1 MSGTK
6 NRRAHLLVSAL
17 LLAAMA
23 SGGMAW
29 AGMVPTE
36 DTVMMLPV
44 GQEGVTYAGLGDEME
59 PWGPTA
65 LAIGADGRF
74 WIADA
79 AAERVL
85 CRLPDGG
92 SCGVIDLAGQVA
104 RIGDLEVVNGSVWV
118 LDMGAQVPT
127 LLRLGLDGAILAKQ
141 QLPEGLHL
149 EDGLSGLD
157 AGEQGEILVEREG
170 GAWLDE
176 VVSPTGEAVLAARD
190 GYESQGRVVRAYPAD
205 MSSAELEPGLVDMDG
220 IMVTVEAEHAV
231 GGLQVLGFAP
241 DGSVYVIAEEVAL
254 DGVILVDQTVRHY
267 DTSGRLLGMARI
279 PLAGQLAPMPHN
291 LAVGPDG
298 AVYTML
304 TYADRAEIRRLDFS
318 EKLDPILPEAVSA
331 PASEQAGMA
340 SSPKLCRSRSTI
352 ISTASSYLNNYKY
365 LSSTNI
371 SGSCTGRTKPRYLG
385 SAGNYY
391 SVSYDWGG
399 FDTVS
404 GFNSYMNSGYQ
415 AGDINSS
422 GVYSC
427 SRGVDCSG
435 FVSRCWGTTTK
446 YGTSTIYQISWQL
459 GSTSSLLQGDAMNKA
474 GSHIVLF
481 SFFSGSGM
489 YGYES
494 TTTSSYDRV
503 VFMYRSWTGLTGY
516 VPIRYDSVC

>member
-1 MSGTK
+1 MWSVDRSVK
-6 NRRAHLLVSAL
+6 VLLVVLVALVGWSAPL
-17 LLAAMA
+17 MAAP
-23 SGGMAW
+23 GGELVMQI
-29 AGMVPTE
+29 PTGQDGIHIE
-36 DTVMMLPV
+36 GIAPEML
-44 GQEGVTYAGLGDEME
+44 
-59 PWGPTA
+59 PWGPMAFT
-65 LAIGADGRF
+65 ISGTGQV
-74 WIADA
+74 WIADTA
-79 AAERVL
+79 AD
-85 CRLPDGG
+85 RLMCFEMSGQ
-92 SCGVIDLAGQVA
+92 SCGALELQGQVEG
-104 RIGDLEVVNGSVWV
+104 IGDLEVAGEKIWL
-118 LDMGAQVPT
+118 LDMATSPAPT
-127 LLRLGLDGAILAKQ
+127 LLQVTLDGTVLEKR
-141 QLPEGLHL
+141 QLPPGLRL
-149 EDGLSGLD
+149 EDGLSGLWLGE
-157 AGEQGEILVEREG
+157 AGELLVEREG
-170 GAWLDE
+170 GALLDE
-176 VVSPTGEAVLAARD
+176 VVTASGQETQMPWE
-190 GYESQGRVVRAYPAD
+190 GYLSQGRTVVAVPAD
-205 MSSAELEPGLVDMDG
+205 MSSKNASSGALFVDG
-220 IMVTVEAEHAV
+220 IRVDVEVEHSL
-231 GGLQVLGFAP
+231 GGLRVLGFAP